1 MGQVFIRTYW
11 WGSMKKSKRKI
22 ALAVRLGVLLCS
34 LLLSLL
40 VLPSCGVYSK
50 VPPVNPDEMPL
61 WSGPLLEDADMEHV
75 RIYIKPNQRTIT
87 LNMEDLDGD
96 LRILLAEYDAN
107 RGEEEDSEDIPMQEL
122 SVNIPQSGN
131 YVLVIE
137 KTNP

>member
-1 MGQVFIRTYW
+1 MKNSKTRTVTLTRQ
-11 WGSMKKSKRKI
+11 GI
-22 ALAVRLGVLLCS
+22 VLWC

-50 VPPVNPDEMPL
+50 VPPVNPDEAPV
-61 WSGPLLEDADMEHV
+61 WTGPLLGEAEMENV

-96 LRILLAEYDAN
+96 LRLLLTEYEENQREADDETEAPVAE
-107 RGEEEDSEDIPMQEL
+107 EL

-137 KTNP
+137 KTNR

>member
-1 MGQVFIRTYW
+1 MGI
-11 WGSMKKSKRKI
+11 
-22 ALAVRLGVLLCS
+22 VLCC

-40 VLPSCGVYSK
+40 VLPGCGVYSK
-50 VPPVNPDEMPL
+50 VPPVNPDEAPM
-61 WSGPLLEDADMEHV
+61 WSGPLLGDTDMENV

-87 LNMEDLDGD
+87 LNMADLDGD
-96 LRILLAEYDAN
+96 LRFLLAEYDEN
-107 RGEEEDSEDIPMQEL
+107 KSESDVDSEDFVVEEL

>member
-1 MGQVFIRTYW
+1 MGI
-11 WGSMKKSKRKI
+11 
-22 ALAVRLGVLLCS
+22 VLCC

-40 VLPSCGVYSK
+40 VLPGCGVYSK
-50 VPPVNPDEMPL
+50 VPPVNPDEARI
-61 WSGPLLEDADMEHV
+61 WSGPMLGDTDMENV

-87 LNMEDLDGD
+87 LNMADLDGD
-96 LRILLAEYDAN
+96 LRFLLAEYDEN
-107 RGEEEDSEDIPMQEL
+107 KSESDVDSEDFVVEEL